1 VLNIGQLNPKVP
13 VYQLDYQT
21 QGGVNDPGNRV
32 FFTSASPS
40 FTLQPASQQDKV
52 FLGWFTQP
60 DGGDEVTAINP
71 GDYALR
77 RATAGGVQK
86 IALYAHWGTWRID
99 YRLGGGQ
106 NDPANPTEYG
116 QNSDMPLLPAKRPGY
131 NFAGWFTFLADPTTR
146 VKSVTNPGLSGDLT
160 LYANWQKDP
169 WMSCVS
175 FDSAGGS
182 AIDDICVAKGTRI
195 QAPVPHYPGANFEG
209 WYYLDRDKG
218 VLRLWDFQEPILT
231 DIKLIA
237 KWQVQTIGT
246 VVTENNPPIP
256 LTEGSGAD
264 NLTGGMAIGDN
275 TVQKNQRALGGVPK
289 TGAAGEGQ
297 SVGLFLAGMLL
308 VCGLGGYQLAKLI
321 RRQAPEFGSR

>member
-40 FTLQPASQQDKV
+40 FALQPASQQDKV

-60 DGGDEVTAINP
+60 DGGDEVTTINP

-77 RATAGGVQK
+77 RAAVGGVQK
-86 IALYAHWGTWRID
+86 IALYAHWGTWKID

-131 NFAGWFTFLADPTTR
+131 NFAGWSTTSAHPATE
-146 VKSVTNPGLSGDLT
+146 VKRITNPGFSGDLT

-169 WMSCVS
+169 NMSCVS

-182 AIDDICVAKGTRI
+182 AISDICVVKGTRI
-195 QAPVPHYPGANFEG
+195 QAPIPGHPSANFEG
-209 WYYLDRDKG
+209 WYYWDAVTG
-218 VLRLWDFQEPILT
+218 TLRLWDFREAILT
-231 DIKLIA
+231 DIRLVA
-237 KWQVQTIGT
+237 KWQTQHNGT
-246 VVTENNPPIP
+246 VVTEGDPPVP
-256 LTEGSGAD
+256 LTGSGGNSD
-264 NLTGGMAIGDN
+264 DRSS
-275 TVQKNQRALGGVPK
+275 RALGVPK

-297 SVGLFLAGMLL
+297 SVGLFLAAILL
-308 VCGLGGYQLAKLI
+308 VCGLGSYQLSRLI
-321 RRQAPEFGSR
+321 RRRL